1 MIKAILH
8 KVEKDTDGKVE
19 LKLLL
24 LFIPV
29 AYLTYLFHEFG
40 HWAIGEILGNEMTY
54 SLNGASPQSGQ
65 YIDSS
70 HRLWV
75 ILGGPAFTILLA
87 TIFLLVIKIYKTKWA
102 YPIVFFQFFCR
113 FFSLVFGEFS
123 IQDEA
128 KVSAILDTGK
138 YTIAIAAILLLL
150 FMAWRGSSILKLNFK
165 SNWYFFTIS
174 VFCELL
180 VIATDK
186 LI

>member
-1 MIKAILH
+1 MIKTILH
-8 KVEKDTDGKVE
+8 KIERDTDGKVE

-29 AYLTYLFHEFG
+29 AYFSYLFHELG
-40 HWAIGEILGNEMTY
+40 HWAIGEILGNKMTF
-54 SLNGASPQSGQ
+54 SLNDASPQSGH

-75 ILGGPAFTILLA
+75 ILGGPAFTIILA
-87 TIFLLVIKIYKTKWA
+87 AAFLLIIKLYKAKWA
-102 YPIVFFQFFCR
+102 YPVVFFQFFCR
-113 FFSLVFGEFS
+113 FFSLVFGEFV

-128 KVSAILDTGK
+128 KISAILETGK
-138 YTIAIAAILLLL
+138 YTIAIASILLLL